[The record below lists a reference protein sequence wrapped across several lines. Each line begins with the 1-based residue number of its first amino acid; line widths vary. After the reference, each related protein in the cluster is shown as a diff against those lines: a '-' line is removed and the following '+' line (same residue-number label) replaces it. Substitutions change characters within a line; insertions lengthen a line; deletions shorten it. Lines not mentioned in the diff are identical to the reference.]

1 MRGRIPHAGR
11 LVQGLI
17 RDLDRSG
24 IDLDSIEVHRPTL
37 DDVFLT
43 LTGRSLRDAEAD
55 AEAEAGQ
62 PGHPPDVPPG
72 GPPASAPLDDVAGG
86 RALR

>member
-1 MRGRIPHAGR
+1 MP
-11 LVQGLI
+11 GLL

-43 LTGRSLRDAEAD
+43 LTGRSLRDAEAGEAD
-55 AEAEAGQ
+55 ADAARDTDQ
-62 PGHPPDVPPG
+62 PSPTT
-72 GPPASAPLDDVAGG
+72 
-86 RALR
+86 REEQTQ